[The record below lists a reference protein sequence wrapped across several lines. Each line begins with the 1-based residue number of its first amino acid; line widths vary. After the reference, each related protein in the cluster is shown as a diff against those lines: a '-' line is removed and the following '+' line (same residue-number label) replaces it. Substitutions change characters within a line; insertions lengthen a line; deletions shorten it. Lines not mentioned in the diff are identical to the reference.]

1 MGHGSSAARIRPV
14 SLRTLAKQSAIYTI
28 GNIAP
33 KIGAFLLL
41 PIYVR
46 FLSPADYGAVAL
58 MTSLAGLLGLVYHLG
73 IDGALMR
80 LHFDTAGRD
89 RARLYFTIAAFTMVM
104 SAALTL
110 LAALILSAVFDS
122 WFAGTPFVPLGVLA
136 LLLAFAGSIHFVP
149 STLFRAS
156 GQAGRFLAINL
167 GSFALSS
174 AMSLILVVAFH
185 LGPTGV
191 LLGQL
196 ISNLTIMAVSIAI
209 VASLGSFEFDAGA
222 LRASLKLGLPLL
234 PHALSA
240 WSLRLADRWLLAL
253 FIGLPAL
260 EARSQ
265 IGVYAVGYQLG
276 FVVTTVISSFNSAWS
291 PYFFRIADRAQAP
304 RFYADMTNV
313 VLAGTLAMAVAVS
326 TLAPEIVGLVARPGY
341 EAAADVLP
349 VIAFASVI
357 QGAYTMFVTVVFFV
371 KRTGPLAFITFGSA
385 ALNVLLNVILIPS
398 FGILGAAWATV
409 GAYAFFAAATYLY
422 ARRLYP
428 INLAWVRLAILV
440 VAAVGLVLAARATV
454 PGPSVTAG
462 AVHIGAALGYLVLA
476 ALVCRTP
483 IERLR
488 TVSRRLPA
496 DEGLAE

>member
-1 MGHGSSAARIRPV
+1 M
-14 SLRTLAKQSAIYTI
+14 SLRALAKQSAIYTI

-46 FLSPADYGAVAL
+46 FLTPADYGTVAL
-58 MTSLAGLLGLVYHLG
+58 MTSLAGLLGIIYHFG
-73 IDGALMR
+73 VDGALMR

-89 RARLYFTIAAFTMVM
+89 RASLYFTIAAFTLVM
-104 SAALTL
+104 SAVLTL
-110 LAALILSAVFDS
+110 LAALILSAVFES

-167 GSFALSS
+167 GSFGLSS
-174 AMSLILVVAFH
+174 VMSLVLVVVFH

-196 ISNLTIMAVSIAI
+196 ISNLTIMCVSIAI
-209 VASLGSFEFDAGA
+209 VARLGSFEFNASA
-222 LRASLKLGLPLL
+222 LRASLALGVPLL

-253 FIGLPAL
+253 LLVLPAV

-265 IGVYAVGYQLG
+265 IGIYAVGYQLG
-276 FVVTTVISSFNSAWS
+276 FVVTTVVASFNSAWS
-291 PYFFRIADRAQAP
+291 PYFFRIADQPQAP

-313 VLAGTLAMAVAVS
+313 VLAGVLALAVAVS
-326 TLAPEIVGLVARPGY
+326 TLAPEIVALVARPGY

-349 VIAFASVI
+349 VVAFASVI

-385 ALNVLLNVILIPS
+385 ALNVLLNVVLIPW
-398 FGILGAAWATV
+398 FGIMGAAWATV

-428 INLAWVRLAILV
+428 ISLAWARLVILGGL
-440 VAAVGLVLAARATV
+440 AVGLVLAIRATV
-454 PGPSVTAG
+454 PGPSVLAA
-462 AVHIGAALGYLVLA
+462 AVHLSAALAYLVVA
-476 ALVCRTP
+476 ALMCRTP
-483 IERLR
+483 FERLR
-488 TVSRRLPA
+488 SVSRRLPA
-496 DEGLAE
+496 DEGTAT